1 MHRVVPIAERPSRG
15 TTLPEEQMR
24 FLGRRWL
31 VATVLGVA
39 LAAPITVAHAQTGK
53 LTGVVTDAETGKPIE
68 GVAIVI
74 QGTTLGSNT
83 NAAGKFFV
91 IQVPPST
98 YSVQAR
104 RLGYQSVIT
113 ANVTITIDA
122 TREVNFKLKASNTTL
137 AAVTVQA
144 EQAPLIER
152 NQVGSSSVVTAE
164 QIQSL
169 PVTSIAGVLALQQGF
184 TEVPNNTSVLSL
196 AEEQRSTT
204 QPIRVRGGRG
214 GSTLSMIDGIP
225 INNPLFGGDVV
236 SLNTLSVQQVNFQR
250 GGMDPQYGNALS
262 GVINQ
267 AVREG
272 GSEVSGSINFQ
283 NSTLPGA
290 LFGNQQD
297 KLSGQNLLVGYLSG
311 PVPGTNSKLRYSIS
325 GQVQSE
331 AARVLKFDNDVFTV
345 NQPNTVLGFGDALPP
360 SARDLSGGWQGYGG
374 NQNSQVVGKLTF
386 LPFNNTTIKVTGI
399 GSQRATRRY
408 DRRLYYNY
416 RGDPLKLVNNRA
428 DSLFVLTDGG
438 NRLSQDI
445 MQPSVSDQGQ
455 VYVASL
461 EQRFGRSNIQIRFG
475 QTDFERTTCP
485 YFLGTCIPGPFFRPN
500 FDQNFLSPSPGV
512 AGGDRIPD
520 AGIVDG
526 VYGGEKFTTRTFK
539 ADVQSQVTD
548 HNNLQFG
555 AQFVQH
561 DLKYKDVGAFGS
573 NSGIQPLV
581 AQVYRAKPIEAAG
594 YIQSTIEY
602 DFITIKLG
610 GRFDY
615 GNAKGLGFTD
625 PFNPTNG
632 TSAREVCE
640 GASVGGRKLVNG
652 AGQPYGVAGCAAGAI
667 NPTSQRSILLDS
679 AAAIAQL
686 DDFSAAKARTA
697 FSPRVAVAFPLTE
710 KSQIFFNAG
719 RYTMVPLYGN
729 GYRNTG
735 IGTVAGAGDN
745 YCAASQVKPG
755 TNECVPNITTNNPAF
770 VGNPSLLLE
779 QAKQYEV
786 GYQTELSRNYSVQVA
801 VYNRSETGL
810 SGLRQSRSTQDIG
823 STYDGSLPTYTVL
836 VNGDF
841 LTSRGMEVQFRR
853 RLADRWGYDVNFGLA
868 RATTNSRP
876 PDKANEIQR
885 TDEANRQQ
893 LVETVADIDQTYRV
907 NTSFFLQVRE
917 DIPTLPMNAGKLLR
931 NARATITFNRTA
943 GIPYTPVRA
952 NSFGNVGTTANASDI
967 NAGRQPATSQIDLL
981 VDKGF
986 RIGAVRYSGFLR
998 VSNLFDR
1005 INCVQVFVN
1014 TGTCDAG
1021 LRDFNNR
1028 RVGNTG
1034 DATTSTAFDQP
1045 EYIGTRRSL
1054 STGITINF

>member
-1 MHRVVPIAERPSRG
+1 MK
-15 TTLPEEQMR
+15 

-31 VATVLGVA
+31 FATVLG
-39 LAAPITVAHAQTGK
+39 AAIAVPFTVAQSQTGK
-53 LTGVVTDAETGKPIE
+53 LTGLVVDAETGKPIE
-68 GVAIVI
+68 AAAVVI
-74 QGTTLGSNT
+74 TGTTLGAQT
-83 NAAGKFFV
+83 NAAGRYFI
-91 IQVPPST
+91 IQVPPGT
-98 YSVQAR
+98 YTVAAR
-104 RLGYQSVIT
+104 RLGFQSVQAT
-113 ANVTITIDA
+113 NVQITIDG
-122 TREVNFKLKASNTTL
+122 TREQNFKLKATNQQL

-144 EQAPLIER
+144 DQTPLIER
-152 NQVGSSSVVTAE
+152 NQVGSASVVTAE
-164 QIQSL
+164 QIASL

-184 TEVPNNTSVLSL
+184 TEVPNNTSVISL

-214 GSTLSMIDGIP
+214 GSTLSMIDGVP
-225 INNPLFGGDVV
+225 INNPLFGSDVV
-236 SLNTLSVQQVNFQR
+236 SLNSMAVQQVNFQR

-290 LFGNQQD
+290 LFGNEQD
-297 KLSGQNLLVGYLSG
+297 KLLGLNLLNGYLSG
-311 PVPGTNSKLRYSIS
+311 PVPGTNAKVRYAVS
-325 GQVQSE
+325 GQVQSQ

-345 NQPNTVLGFGDALPP
+345 NSPITREDELAPG
-360 SARDLSGGWQGYGG
+360 ARDLNGGWQGYGG

-386 LPFNNTTIKVTGI
+386 LPFANTTIKITGV
-399 GSQRATRRY
+399 GAERATRNY
-408 DRRLYYNY
+408 DRRLYYVY
-416 RGDPLKLVNNRA
+416 RGDPLALVNNRA
-428 DSLFVLTDGG
+428 DSLQILTDGG
-438 NRLSQDI
+438 NRFSQDL
-445 MQPSVSDQGQ
+445 MQPSVSDKGR
-455 VYVASL
+455 VIIGSL
-461 EQRFGRSNIQIRFG
+461 EQRFGRSNVQVRFG
-475 QTDFERTTCP
+475 QTNFERITCP

-539 ADVQSQVTD
+539 ADVQSQLTD

-555 AQFVQH
+555 AQFVSH
-561 DLKYKDVGAFGS
+561 DLTYKDVGAFGS
-573 NSGIQPLV
+573 NSGIQPMIS
-581 AQVYRAKPIEAAG
+581 QVYRAKPIEAAG
-594 YIQSTIEY
+594 YVQSIIEY

-615 GNAKGLGFTD
+615 GRAKGLGFTD
-625 PFNPTNG
+625 PFNPSNN

-640 GASVGGRKLVNG
+640 GATVGGKKMVN
-652 AGQPYGVAGCAAGAI
+652 AQGQPYGLAACAAGAI
-667 NPTSQRSILLDS
+667 NPATQRSILLDS

-686 DDFSAAKARTA
+686 DDFSEAKARTA

-710 KSQIFFNAG
+710 KSQVFFNAG

-745 YCAASQVKPG
+745 YCSATQTKPG
-755 TNECVPNITTNNPAF
+755 TNECIPNITTNNPAF

-786 GYQTELSRNYSVQVA
+786 GYQTELGRNYSVQVA
-801 VYNRSETGL
+801 VFNRSETGL
-810 SGLRQSRSTQDIG
+810 SGLRPSRSTQDIG
-823 STYDGSLPTYTVL
+823 STYDGSLPSYTVL

-853 RLADRWGYDVNFGLA
+853 RLADRWGYDVNFGLS

-876 PDKANEIQR
+876 PDRANEVQR
-885 TDEANRQQ
+885 TEATINQQ
-893 LVETVADIDQTYRV
+893 LIETVADIDQTYKV

-917 DIPTLPMNAGKLLR
+917 DIPTLPFNAGKLLR

-943 GIPYTPVRA
+943 GVPYTPVRA
-952 NSFGNVGTTANASDI
+952 TSFGNVNSAAASADV
-967 NAGRQPATSQIDLL
+967 NAGRQPATSQFDLV

-998 VSNLFDR
+998 VANLFNR
-1005 INCVQVFVN
+1005 ANCVQVFVN

-1021 LRDFNNR
+1021 LRDFSNR

-1034 DATTSTAFDQP
+1034 DASTSTAFDQP
-1045 EYIGTRRSL
+1045 EYIGARRSL
-1054 STGITINF
+1054 ATGITVNF

>member
-1 MHRVVPIAERPSRG
+1 MK
-15 TTLPEEQMR
+15 

-31 VATVLGVA
+31 FATVLGAA
-39 LAAPITVAHAQTGK
+39 LAAPVTVAQAQTGK
-53 LTGVVTDAETGKPIE
+53 LTGVVTDAETGKPVD
-68 GVAIVI
+68 GVAVVV
-74 QGTTLGSNT
+74 QGTTLGANT
-83 NAAGKFFV
+83 NATGKFFI
-91 IQVPPST
+91 IQVPPGT

-104 RLGYQSVIT
+104 RLGYQSVTT
-113 ANVTITIDA
+113 AGVQVTIDG
-122 TREVNFKLKASNTTL
+122 TREVNFKLRASNQTL

-144 EQAPLIER
+144 DQAPLIER
-152 NQVGSSSVVTAE
+152 TQVGSASVVTAE

-169 PVTSIAGVLALQQGF
+169 PVTSIAGVLSLQQGF
-184 TEVPNNTSVLSL
+184 TEVPNNTSVISL

-214 GSTLSMIDGIP
+214 GSTLSMVDGIP

-236 SLNTLSVQQVNFQR
+236 NLSTLAVQQVNFQR

-283 NSTLPGA
+283 NSTLPGT
-290 LFGNQQD
+290 LFGNAQD
-297 KLSGQNLLVGYLSG
+297 KLAGDNLLVGYLSG
-311 PVPGTNSKLRYSIS
+311 PVPGTNSKIRYAVS
-325 GQVQSE
+325 GQVQSA
-331 AARVLKFDNDVFTV
+331 AARVLKFDNDIFTV
-345 NQPNTVLGFGDALPP
+345 NAPVVQTDALPP
-360 SARDLSGGWQGYGG
+360 SARDLNGGWQGYGG

-386 LPFNNTTIKVTGI
+386 LPFNNTTIKFTAL
-399 GSQRATRRY
+399 GSERATRRY
-408 DRRLYYNY
+408 DRRLYYQY

-438 NRLSQDI
+438 NRLSQDL
-445 MQPSVSDQGQ
+445 MQPSVRDNGK
-455 VYVASL
+455 VFIGSL
-461 EQRFGRSNIQIRFG
+461 EQRFGRSNLQVRVG
-475 QTDFERTTCP
+475 QTHFERLTCP

-526 VYGGEKFTTRTFK
+526 VYGGETFTSRTFK

-561 DLKYKDVGAFGS
+561 DLSYKDVGAFGS
-573 NSGIQPLV
+573 NSGIQPLT

-594 YIQSTIEY
+594 YVQSTIEY
-602 DFITIKLG
+602 DFITIKVG

-615 GNAKGLGFTD
+615 GKAKGLGFTD
-625 PFNPTNG
+625 PFNPDNG
-632 TSAREVCE
+632 TSAREVCD
-640 GASVGGRKLVNG
+640 GLSVGGKKLVN
-652 AGQPYGVAGCAAGAI
+652 AQGQPYGVAGCAAGAI
-667 NPTSQRSILLDS
+667 NPKTQRSVLLDS

-686 DDFSAAKARTA
+686 DDFSEAKARTA

-710 KSQIFFNAG
+710 KSQVFFNAG

-735 IGTVAGAGDN
+735 IGTVAGASDG
-745 YCAASQVKPG
+745 YCAANQVKPG
-755 TNECVPNITTNNPAF
+755 TNECVPNISTNNPAF
-770 VGNPSLLLE
+770 VGNPNLLLE

-786 GYQTELSRNYSVQVA
+786 GYQTEIGRNYSVQVA
-801 VYNRSETGL
+801 VYNRAETGL

-823 STYDGSLPTYTVL
+823 STYDGSLPQYTVL

-876 PDKANEIQR
+876 PDRANEVQR
-885 TDEANRQQ
+885 TDESNRQQ
-893 LVETVADIDQTYRV
+893 LLETVADIDQTYRV

-917 DIPTLPMNAGKLLR
+917 DIPSLPFNMGKALR
-931 NARATITFNRTA
+931 NSRATITFNRTA

-967 NAGRQPATSQIDLL
+967 NAGRQPATSQVDLV

-986 RIGAVRYSGFLR
+986 RISSVRYSAFLR

-1005 INCVQVFVN
+1005 VNCVQVYVN

-1045 EYIGTRRSL
+1045 EYIGARRSL

>member
-1 MHRVVPIAERPSRG
+1 M
-15 TTLPEEQMR
+15 
-24 FLGRRWL
+24 F
-31 VATVLGVA
+31 
-39 LAAPITVAHAQTGK
+39 APITVAQAQSGK
-53 LTGVVTDAETGKPIE
+53 LTGLVTDAETGKPIE
-68 GVAIVI
+68 GVSVVV
-74 QGTTLGSNT
+74 QGTTLGQTT
-83 NAAGKFFV
+83 NAAGKYFI
-91 IQVPPST
+91 IQVPPGT
-98 YSVQAR
+98 YTVQAR
-104 RLGYQSVIT
+104 RLGYQSVSAT
-113 ANVTITIDA
+113 NVQITIDG
-122 TREVNFKLKASNTTL
+122 TREQNFKLKASNQSL
-137 AAVTVQA
+137 AAMVVQA
-144 EQAPLIER
+144 DQTPLIER
-152 NQVGSSSVVTAE
+152 TQVGSSSVVTAE

-184 TEVPNNTSVLSL
+184 TEVPNNTSVISL

-225 INNPLFGGDVV
+225 INNPLFGSDVV
-236 SLNTLSVQQVNFQR
+236 SLNPLAVQQVNFQR

-290 LFGNQQD
+290 LFGNEQD
-297 KLSGQNLLVGYLSG
+297 KLLGLNLLNGYLSG
-311 PVPGTNSKLRYSIS
+311 PVPGTNAKIRYAVS
-325 GQVQSE
+325 GQVQSQS
-331 AARVLKFDNDVFTV
+331 ARVLRFDQDKFTANAPVVQT
-345 NQPNTVLGFGDALPP
+345 DALPP
-360 SARDLSGGWQGYGG
+360 SQRDLNGGWQGYGG

-386 LPFNNTTIKVTGI
+386 LPFNNTTFKVTAV
-399 GSQRATRRY
+399 QAERATRNY

-428 DSLFVLTDGG
+428 DSLNILTDGG
-438 NRLSQDI
+438 NRFSQDM
-445 MQPSVSDQGQ
+445 MQPSVSDKGR
-455 VYVASL
+455 VIIGSL
-461 EQRFGRSNIQIRFG
+461 EQRFGRSNLQVRVG
-475 QTDFERTTCP
+475 QTTFERTTCP

-526 VYGGEKFTTRTFK
+526 VYGGENFTTRTFK
-539 ADVQSQVTD
+539 ADVQSQLTD

-573 NSGIQPLV
+573 NSGIQPLTS
-581 AQVYRAKPIEAAG
+581 QVYRAKPIEAAG
-594 YIQSTIEY
+594 YVQSVIEY

-615 GNAKGLGFTD
+615 GVAKGLGFTD
-625 PFNPTNG
+625 PFNPSNN
-632 TSAREVCE
+632 TSAREVCD
-640 GASVGGRKLVNG
+640 GATVGGKKLVN
-652 AGQPYGVAGCAAGAI
+652 AQGQPYGVAGCAAGAI
-667 NPTSQRSILLDS
+667 NKKTQRSVLLDS

-686 DDFSAAKARTA
+686 DDFTEAKARTA
-697 FSPRVAVAFPLTE
+697 FSPRVAIAFPLTE
-710 KSQIFFNAG
+710 KSQVFFNAG

-745 YCAASQVKPG
+745 YCAATATKPG
-755 TNECVPNITTNNPAF
+755 TNECVPNISTNNPAF
-770 VGNPSLLLE
+770 VGNPGLLLE

-786 GYQTELSRNYSVQVA
+786 GYQTELNRNYSIQVA
-801 VYNRSETGL
+801 VFNRSETGL
-810 SGLRQSRSTQDIG
+810 SGLRPSRSTQDIG
-823 STYDGSLPTYTVL
+823 STYDGSLPSYTVL

-853 RLADRWGYDVNFGLA
+853 RLADRWGYDVNFGLS

-876 PDKANEIQR
+876 PDRANEVQR
-885 TDEANRQQ
+885 TDESNRQQ
-893 LVETVADIDQTYRV
+893 LVETVADIDQTYRM

-917 DIPTLPMNAGKLLR
+917 DIPSLPMNAGRLLR
-931 NARATITFNRTA
+931 NSRATITFNRTA

-952 NSFGNVGTTANASDI
+952 SSFGSVGTFGNAADI
-967 NAGRQPATSQIDLL
+967 NAGRQPATSQFDLL
-981 VDKGF
+981 LDKGF
-986 RIGAVRYSGFLR
+986 RIGSVRYSGFLR
-998 VSNLFDR
+998 VANLFDR
-1005 INCVQVFVN
+1005 ANCVQVFVN
-1014 TGTCDAG
+1014 TGTCDNG

-1034 DATTSTAFDQP
+1034 DASTSTAFDQP
-1045 EYIGTRRSL
+1045 EYIGARRSL
-1054 STGITINF
+1054 ATGITVNF

>member
-1 MHRVVPIAERPSRG
+1 MK
-15 TTLPEEQMR
+15 

-31 VATVLGVA
+31 FATVLGAA
-39 LAAPITVAHAQTGK
+39 LAAPVTVAQAQTGK

-68 GVAIVI
+68 GVAVVV
-74 QGTTLGSNT
+74 QGTTLGANT
-83 NAAGKFFV
+83 NSTGKFFI
-91 IQVPPST
+91 IQVPPGT

-104 RLGYQSVIT
+104 RLGFQSVTT
-113 ANVTITIDA
+113 AGVQVTIDG
-122 TREVNFKLKASNTTL
+122 TREVNFKLRASNQTL

-144 EQAPLIER
+144 DQAPLIER
-152 NQVGSSSVVTAE
+152 TQVGSASVVTAE

-169 PVTSIAGVLALQQGF
+169 PVTSIAGVLSLQQGF
-184 TEVPNNTSVLSL
+184 TEVPNNTSVISL

-236 SLNTLSVQQVNFQR
+236 SLSTLAVQQVNFQR

-283 NSTLPGA
+283 NSTLPGT
-290 LFGNQQD
+290 LFGNAQD
-297 KLSGQNLLVGYLSG
+297 KLAGDNLLVGYLAG
-311 PVPGTNSKLRYSIS
+311 PVPGTKSKLRYAVS
-325 GQVQSE
+325 GQVQSA

-345 NQPNTVLGFGDALPP
+345 NAPVVQTDALPP

-386 LPFNNTTIKVTGI
+386 LPFNNTTIKFTAV
-399 GSQRATRRY
+399 GSERATRRY

-438 NRLSQDI
+438 NSLSQDL
-445 MQPSVSDQGQ
+445 MQPSVRDAGK
-455 VYVASL
+455 VFIGSL
-461 EQRFGRSNIQIRFG
+461 EQRFGRSNLQLRVG
-475 QTDFERTTCP
+475 QTNFERTTCP

-526 VYGGEKFTTRTFK
+526 VYGGEKFTSRTFK
-539 ADVQSQVTD
+539 ADVQSQITD

-561 DLKYKDVGAFGS
+561 DLRYKDVGAFGS
-573 NSGIQPLV
+573 NSGIQPLTT
-581 AQVYRAKPIEAAG
+581 QVYRAKPTEAAG
-594 YIQSTIEY
+594 YVQSTIEY
-602 DFITIKLG
+602 DFITIKVG

-615 GNAKGLGFTD
+615 GKAAGLGFTN
-625 PFNPTNG
+625 PFNPSNG
-632 TSAREVCE
+632 TTAREVCD
-640 GASVGGRKLVNG
+640 GLTVAGKKLVN
-652 AGQPYGVAGCAAGAI
+652 AQGQPYGVAGCAAGAI
-667 NPTSQRSILLDS
+667 NPKSQRSILLDS

-686 DDFSAAKARTA
+686 DDFTEAKARTA

-710 KSQIFFNAG
+710 KSQVFFNAG

-735 IGTVAGAGDN
+735 IGTTAGAADG
-745 YCAASQVKPG
+745 YCAANAVKPG
-755 TNECVPNITTNNPAF
+755 TNECVPNISTNNPAF

-786 GYQTELSRNYSVQVA
+786 GYQTEIGRNYSVQVA
-801 VYNRSETGL
+801 VYNRAETGL
-810 SGLRQSRSTQDIG
+810 SGLRPSRATQDIG
-823 STYDGSLPTYTVL
+823 STYDGSLPSYTVL

-876 PDKANEIQR
+876 PDRANEVQR
-885 TDEANRQQ
+885 TDESNRQQ
-893 LVETVADIDQTYRV
+893 LLETVADIDQTYRV

-917 DIPTLPMNAGKLLR
+917 DIPSLPMNMGRALR
-931 NARATITFNRTA
+931 NSRATITFNRTA

-952 NSFGNVGTTANASDI
+952 SSFGSVGTFANASDI
-967 NAGRQPATSQIDLL
+967 NSGRQPATSQIDLII
-981 VDKGF
+981 DKGF
-986 RIGAVRYSGFLR
+986 RISSVRYSAFLR
-998 VSNLFDR
+998 VANLFDR
-1005 INCVQVFVN
+1005 VNCVQVYVN

-1028 RVGNTG
+1028 RIGNTG
-1034 DATTSTAFDQP
+1034 DATTSTAYDQP
-1045 EYIGTRRSL
+1045 EYIGARRSL

>member
-1 MHRVVPIAERPSRG
+1 MK
-15 TTLPEEQMR
+15 

-31 VATVLGVA
+31 FATVLG
-39 LAAPITVAHAQTGK
+39 AAIAVPFTVAQSQTGK
-53 LTGVVTDAETGKPIE
+53 LTGLVVDAETGKPIE
-68 GVAIVI
+68 AAAVVI
-74 QGTTLGSNT
+74 TGTTLGAQT
-83 NAAGKFFV
+83 NAAGRYFI
-91 IQVPPST
+91 IQVPPGT
-98 YSVQAR
+98 YTVAAR
-104 RLGYQSVIT
+104 RLGFQSVQAT
-113 ANVTITIDA
+113 NVQITIDG
-122 TREVNFKLKASNTTL
+122 TREQNFKLKATNQQL

-144 EQAPLIER
+144 DQTPLIER
-152 NQVGSSSVVTAE
+152 NQVGSASVVTAE
-164 QIQSL
+164 QIASL

-184 TEVPNNTSVLSL
+184 TEVPNNTSVISL

-214 GSTLSMIDGIP
+214 GSTLSMIDGVP
-225 INNPLFGGDVV
+225 INNPLFGSDVV
-236 SLNTLSVQQVNFQR
+236 SLNSMAVQQVNFQR

-290 LFGNQQD
+290 LFGNEQD
-297 KLSGQNLLVGYLSG
+297 KLLGLNLLNGYLSG
-311 PVPGTNSKLRYSIS
+311 PVPGTNAKVRYAVS
-325 GQVQSE
+325 GQVQSQ

-345 NQPNTVLGFGDALPP
+345 NSPITREDELAPG
-360 SARDLSGGWQGYGG
+360 ARDLNGGWQGYGG

-386 LPFNNTTIKVTGI
+386 LPFANTTIKITGV
-399 GSQRATRRY
+399 GAERATRNY
-408 DRRLYYNY
+408 DRRLYYVY
-416 RGDPLKLVNNRA
+416 RGDPLALVNNRA
-428 DSLFVLTDGG
+428 DSLQILTDGG
-438 NRLSQDI
+438 NRFSQDL
-445 MQPSVSDQGQ
+445 MQPSVSDKGR
-455 VYVASL
+455 VIIGSL
-461 EQRFGRSNIQIRFG
+461 EQRFGRSNVQVRFG
-475 QTDFERTTCP
+475 QTNFERITCP

-539 ADVQSQVTD
+539 ADVQSQLTD

-555 AQFVQH
+555 AQFVSH
-561 DLKYKDVGAFGS
+561 DLTYKDVGAFGS
-573 NSGIQPLV
+573 NSGIQPMIS
-581 AQVYRAKPIEAAG
+581 QVYRAKPIEAAG
-594 YIQSTIEY
+594 YVQSIIEY

-615 GNAKGLGFTD
+615 GRAKGLGFTD
-625 PFNPTNG
+625 PFNPSNN

-640 GASVGGRKLVNG
+640 GATVGGKKMVN
-652 AGQPYGVAGCAAGAI
+652 AQGQPYGLAACAAGAI
-667 NPTSQRSILLDS
+667 NPATQRSILLDS

-686 DDFSAAKARTA
+686 DDFSEAKARTA

-710 KSQIFFNAG
+710 KSQVFFNAG

-745 YCAASQVKPG
+745 YCSATQTKPG
-755 TNECVPNITTNNPAF
+755 TNECIPNITTNNPAF

-786 GYQTELSRNYSVQVA
+786 GYQTELGRNYSVQVA
-801 VYNRSETGL
+801 VFNRSETGL
-810 SGLRQSRSTQDIG
+810 SGLRPSRSTQDIG
-823 STYDGSLPTYTVL
+823 STYDGSLPSYTVL

-853 RLADRWGYDVNFGLA
+853 RLADRWGYDVNFGLS

-876 PDKANEIQR
+876 PDRANEVQR
-885 TDEANRQQ
+885 TEATINQQ
-893 LVETVADIDQTYRV
+893 LIETVADIDQTYKV

-917 DIPTLPMNAGKLLR
+917 DIPTLPFNAGKLLR

-952 NSFGNVGTTANASDI
+952 ASFGTVGAFANAADI
-967 NAGRQPATSQIDLL
+967 NSGRQPPVSQFDLL
-981 VDKGF
+981 LDKGF

-998 VSNLFDR
+998 VANLFNR
-1005 INCVQVFVN
+1005 VNCVQVFVN

-1021 LRDFNNR
+1021 LRDFSNR
-1028 RVGNTG
+1028 RIGNTG
-1034 DATTSTAFDQP
+1034 DATTSTSFDQP
-1045 EYIGTRRSL
+1045 GYIGARRSL
-1054 STGITINF
+1054 ATGITVNF

>member
-1 MHRVVPIAERPSRG
+1 MK
-15 TTLPEEQMR
+15 

-31 VATVLGVA
+31 FATVLGAA
-39 LAAPITVAHAQTGK
+39 LAAPVTVAQAQTGK
-53 LTGVVTDAETGKPIE
+53 LTGVVTDAESGKPIE
-68 GVAIVI
+68 GVAVIV

-83 NAAGKFFV
+83 NAAGKYFI
-91 IQVPPST
+91 IQVPPGT
-98 YSVQAR
+98 YTVQAR
-104 RLGYQSVIT
+104 RLGYQSVSAT
-113 ANVTITIDA
+113 NVQVTIDG
-122 TREVNFKLKASNTTL
+122 TREQNFKLRASNQTL

-144 EQAPLIER
+144 DQAPLIER
-152 NQVGSSSVVTAE
+152 TQVGSASVVTAE

-169 PVTSIAGVLALQQGF
+169 PVTSISGVLALQQGF
-184 TEVPNNTSVLSL
+184 TEVPNNTSVISL

-236 SLNTLSVQQVNFQR
+236 NLSTLAVQQVNFQR

-272 GSEVSGSINFQ
+272 GSEVSGSVNFQ
-283 NSTLPGA
+283 NSTLPGT

-297 KLSGQNLLVGYLSG
+297 KISGSNLLVGYLSG
-311 PVPGTNSKLRYSIS
+311 PVPGTNSKVRYAVS
-325 GQVQSE
+325 GQVQS
-331 AARVLKFDNDVFTV
+331 AAAAVLKFDNDVFTV
-345 NQPNTVLGFGDALPP
+345 NAPVVQTDALPP
-360 SARDLSGGWQGYGG
+360 SARDLNGGWQGYGG

-386 LPFNNTTIKVTGI
+386 LPFNNTTIKVTAV
-399 GSQRATRRY
+399 GSERATRRY

-428 DSLFVLTDGG
+428 DSLFILTDAG
-438 NRLSQDI
+438 NRLSQDL
-445 MQPSVSDQGQ
+445 MQPSVRDAGK
-455 VYVASL
+455 VIIGSL
-461 EQRFGRSNIQIRFG
+461 EQRFGRSNLQIRVG
-475 QTDFERTTCP
+475 QTHFERLTCP

-520 AGIVDG
+520 AGVVDA
-526 VYGGEKFTTRTFK
+526 VYGGETFTSRTFK
-539 ADVQSQVTD
+539 ADVQSQITD

-561 DLKYKDVGAFGS
+561 DLTYKDAGAFGT
-573 NSGIQPLV
+573 NSGIQPTV

-594 YIQSTIEY
+594 YVQSSIEY

-615 GNAKGLGFTD
+615 GKAKGLGFTNPFD
-625 PFNPTNG
+625 PSNG
-632 TSAREVCE
+632 TSAREVCN
-640 GASVGGRKLVNG
+640 GATIGGKKLVN
-652 AGQPYGVAGCAAGAI
+652 AQGQPYGVAGCAAGAI
-667 NPTSQRSILLDS
+667 DPKTQRSVLLDS

-686 DDFSAAKARTA
+686 DDFTEAKARTA

-710 KSQIFFNAG
+710 KSQVFFNAG

-735 IGTVAGAGDN
+735 IGTVAGPSDA
-745 YCAASQVKPG
+745 YCSATAVKPG
-755 TNECVPNITTNNPAF
+755 TNECVPNISSSNPAF
-770 VGNPSLLLE
+770 VGNPNLLLE

-786 GYQTELSRNYSVQVA
+786 GYQTEIGRNYSIQVA
-801 VYNRSETGL
+801 VYNRAETGL
-810 SGLRQSRSTQDIG
+810 SGLRQSRATQDIG
-823 STYDGSLPTYTVL
+823 STYDGSLPQYTVL

-853 RLADRWGYDVNFGLA
+853 RLADRWGYDVNLGLA

-876 PDKANEIQR
+876 PDRANEVQR

-893 LVETVADIDQTYRV
+893 LLETVADIDQTYRV
-907 NTSFFLQVRE
+907 NASFFLQVRE
-917 DIPTLPMNAGKLLR
+917 DIPTLPFNAGRLLR
-931 NARATITFNRTA
+931 NSRATITFNRTA

-952 NSFGNVGTTANASDI
+952 ASFGAVGTTANASDI

-981 VDKGF
+981 IDKGF
-986 RIGAVRYSGFLR
+986 RISSVRYSAFLR
-998 VSNLFDR
+998 VANLFDR
-1005 INCVQVFVN
+1005 KNCVQVYVN

-1045 EYIGTRRSL
+1045 EYIGQRRSL

>member
-1 MHRVVPIAERPSRG
+1 MK
-15 TTLPEEQMR
+15 

-31 VATVLGVA
+31 FATVLGAA
-39 LAAPITVAHAQTGK
+39 LAAPVTVAQAQTGK

-68 GVAIVI
+68 GVAVVV
-74 QGTTLGSNT
+74 QGTTLGANT
-83 NAAGKFFV
+83 NSTGKFFI
-91 IQVPPST
+91 IQVPPGT

-104 RLGYQSVIT
+104 RLGFQSVTT
-113 ANVTITIDA
+113 AGVQVTIDG
-122 TREVNFKLKASNTTL
+122 TREVNFKLRASNQTL

-144 EQAPLIER
+144 DQAPLIER
-152 NQVGSSSVVTAE
+152 TQVGSASVVTAE

-169 PVTSIAGVLALQQGF
+169 PVTSIAGVLSLQQGF
-184 TEVPNNTSVLSL
+184 TEVPNNTSVISL

-236 SLNTLSVQQVNFQR
+236 NLSTLSVQQVNFQR

-283 NSTLPGA
+283 NSTLPGT
-290 LFGNQQD
+290 LFGNTQD
-297 KLSGQNLLVGYLSG
+297 KLAGDNLLVGYLSG
-311 PVPGTNSKLRYSIS
+311 PVPGTKSKLRYAVS
-325 GQVQSE
+325 GQVQSA

-345 NQPNTVLGFGDALPP
+345 NAPVVQTDALPP

-386 LPFNNTTIKVTGI
+386 LPFNNTTIKFTAV
-399 GSQRATRRY
+399 GSERATRRY

-428 DSLFVLTDGG
+428 DSLFILTDGG
-438 NRLSQDI
+438 NRLSQDL
-445 MQPSVSDQGQ
+445 MQPSVRDNGK
-455 VYVASL
+455 VFIGSL
-461 EQRFGRSNIQIRFG
+461 EQRFGRSNLQVRVG
-475 QTDFERTTCP
+475 QTKFERLTCP
-485 YFLGTCIPGPFFRPN
+485 YFLGTCIPGPYFRPN

-520 AGIVDG
+520 AGVVDA
-526 VYGGEKFTTRTFK
+526 VYGGESFTSRTFK
-539 ADVQSQVTD
+539 ADIQSQVTD

-561 DLKYKDVGAFGS
+561 DLTYKDAGAFGT
-573 NSGIQPLV
+573 NSGIQPTV

-594 YIQSTIEY
+594 YVQSTIEY
-602 DFITIKLG
+602 DFITIKVG

-615 GNAKGLGFTD
+615 GKAKGLGFTNPFD
-625 PFNPTNG
+625 PSNG
-632 TSAREVCE
+632 TSAREVC
-640 GASVGGRKLVNG
+640 NG
-652 AGQPYGVAGCAAGAI
+652 ATIAGKKMVNAQGQPYGVAACAAGAI
-667 NPTSQRSILLDS
+667 NPKTQRSILLDS

-686 DDFSAAKARTA
+686 DDFTEAKARTA
-697 FSPRVAVAFPLTE
+697 FSPRIAIAFPLTE
-710 KSQIFFNAG
+710 KSQVFFNAG

-735 IGTVAGAGDN
+735 IGTVAGNTDQ
-745 YCAASQVKPG
+745 YCSATAIKPG
-755 TNECVPNITTNNPAF
+755 TNECVPNITSSNPAF
-770 VGNPSLLLE
+770 VGNPNLLLE

-786 GYQTELSRNYSVQVA
+786 GYQTELGRNYSVQVA
-801 VYNRSETGL
+801 VYNRAETGL
-810 SGLRQSRSTQDIG
+810 SGLRQSRATQDIG
-823 STYDGSLPTYTVL
+823 STYDGSLPQYTVL

-876 PDKANEIQR
+876 PDRANEVQR

-893 LVETVADIDQTYRV
+893 LLETVADIDQTYRV

-931 NARATITFNRTA
+931 NSRATITFNRTA
-943 GIPYTPVRA
+943 GLPYTPVRA
-952 NSFGNVGTTANASDI
+952 ASFGTVGNSANASDI

-986 RIGAVRYSGFLR
+986 RISSVRYSAFLR
-998 VSNLFDR
+998 VANLFDR
-1005 INCVQVFVN
+1005 KNCVQVYVN

-1045 EYIGTRRSL
+1045 EYIGARRSL